1 MAEDGCFSRFLGVF
15 ETPSG
20 SRSWPTESAARRRR
34 SPAAVRAASR
44 PRPGHLL
51 APRLLL
57 RLPLPAAAGLVLGAT
72 GAGGR
77 AAALLL
83 LLLLEASERR
93 VEEQS
98 LLAKWKERERGRDG
112 WDSTVA

>member
-1 MAEDGCFSRFLGVF
+1 
-15 ETPSG
+15 
-20 SRSWPTESAARRRR
+20 
-34 SPAAVRAASR
+34 
-44 PRPGHLL
+44 
-51 APRLLL
+51 
-57 RLPLPAAAGLVLGAT
+57 VLGAT

-112 WDSTVA
+112 WDRMVA